1 MLSSIA
7 ERTRRNNGAGKALG
21 KPAKAKRA
29 APNVNA
35 RVAAAVDGD
44 VPRRLRAER
53 ERRNVS
59 VRELARRLH
68 VSPSAISQIERGI
81 ARPSV
86 ATLYAIVAE
95 LGLSLDELFAH
106 RPDGNEASSSPPAT
120 LTPDRPRWPIVTE
133 ASRVAIELG
142 TGVRWE
148 RLTADP
154 DPEVDFLH
162 VVYDVGGCSS
172 PDGKLMRHPG
182 REYGLVLSGKLE
194 VTVQFDTYV
203 LEPGESISFDSTTP
217 HRLRNIG
224 DEPMRG
230 VWIVIGRRA
239 SPVTEPGG
247 A

>member
-7 ERTRRNNGAGKALG
+7 ERIRRSNGAGEALG
-21 KPAKAKRA
+21 KPAKPKRA
-29 APNVNA
+29 TPSVNA

-53 ERRNVS
+53 ERRNIS
-59 VRELARRLH
+59 VRELARRLQ

-106 RPDGNEASSSPPAT
+106 RPESREASSPPPAAT
-120 LTPDRPRWPIVTE
+120 TSDRPHSPIVTE

-162 VVYDVGGCSS
+162 VVYEVGGCSS

-182 REYGLVLSGKLE
+182 HEYGLVLSGKLE

-203 LEPGESISFDSTTP
+203 LTPGESISFDSTTP
-217 HRLRNIG
+217 HRLRNVG
-224 DEPMRG
+224 DEPMCG

-239 SPVTEPGG
+239 SPAAQGDRS
-247 A
+247 

>member
-7 ERTRRNNGAGKALG
+7 ERIRRNNGAGEALG
-21 KPAKAKRA
+21 KPAKPRRTT
-29 APNVNA
+29 PNVNA

-53 ERRNVS
+53 ERRNIS
-59 VRELARRLH
+59 VRELARRLQ

-106 RPDGNEASSSPPAT
+106 RPEGPEASSLPPAA
-120 LTPDRPRWPIVTE
+120 LIPNGPRWPIVTE

-162 VVYDVGGCSS
+162 VVYEVGGCSS

-182 REYGLVLSGKLE
+182 REYGLVLSGSGWQPGLSKNVIEYNFILTPSRTGDF
-194 VTVQFDTYV
+194 TVPAFDIRTDDGQTLHV
-203 LEPGESISFDSTTP
+203 GPIKFHAQPSG
-217 HRLRNIG
+217 
-224 DEPMRG
+224 
-230 VWIVIGRRA
+230 
-239 SPVTEPGG
+239 
-247 A
+247 